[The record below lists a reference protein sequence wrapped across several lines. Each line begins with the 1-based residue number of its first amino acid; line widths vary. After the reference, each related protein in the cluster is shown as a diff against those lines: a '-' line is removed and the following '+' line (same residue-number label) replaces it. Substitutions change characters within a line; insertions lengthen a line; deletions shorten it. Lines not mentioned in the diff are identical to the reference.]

1 MSWLPLDK
9 STLIKN
15 LIALP
20 PGSLSPCFLSLIKQA
35 NLQWLN
41 VVLAFFSN
49 NLLKQDAKLILST
62 KSKKSTHPT
71 LHTIYQLY
79 SEQMQSSLIRVHFP
93 SGFTSGREEGQKG
106 QISLKAVFYGAAPS
120 CPYKNQEKC
129 SA

>member
-20 PGSLSPCFLSLIKQA
+20 PGSLAPCFLSLIKQA

-41 VVLAFFSN
+41 VVLAFFPQIIYSTRTQ
-49 NLLKQDAKLILST
+49 NLSSLLNRKNQLILHSMPSAIFR
-62 KSKKSTHPT
+62 KNA
-71 LHTIYQLY
+71 I
-79 SEQMQSSLIRVHFP
+79 IFDHFP
-93 SGFTSGREEGQKG
+93 SGFTSGRRARRA
-106 QISLKAVFYGAAPS
+106 ISLKAVFYGAAPS
-120 CPYKNQEKC
+120 CPYKNLKDQEKC